1 MSSESYASELTNM
14 APKELMDMFPEARL
28 TIRDRI
34 PTNILLLYTFLNINK
49 TIKEIKFSAEEIRE
63 SILSLVA
70 MIPDELRDDKFIQEL
85 RKANQEILVDVRPN
99 FCGTVASVEYCQKK
113 GIQAFVRVPQLN
125 YFQMYHAVFNLLM
138 RKKMLL
144 KTQPKEIMTGL
155 PATGQEEIGGKIQE
169 ENPEEV

>member
-1 MSSESYASELTNM
+1 MSDKARELTNM
-14 APKELMDMFPEARL
+14 APKDLMEMFPEARL

-49 TIKEIKFSAEEIRE
+49 TIKEIKYSSEEIRE
-63 SILSLVA
+63 SILALVA
-70 MIPDELRDDKFIQEL
+70 MIPDELRDEDFIDEL
-85 RKANQEILVDVRPN
+85 TDAQQMITVDVRPIY
-99 FCGTVASVEYCQKK
+99 CGTKASLKYCERK
-113 GIQAFVRVPQLN
+113 GIQAFIKVPQLN

-155 PATGQEEIGGKIQE
+155 KSTGQEEIGGDLQE
-169 ENPEEV
+169 R

>member
-1 MSSESYASELTNM
+1 MSETAKDLTNL
-14 APKELMDMFPEARL
+14 APKDLMEMFPEARL

-49 TIKEIKFSAEEIRE
+49 TIKEIKYSSEEIRE

-70 MIPDELRDDKFIQEL
+70 MIPDELRDDKFIEEL
-85 RKANQEILVDVRPN
+85 NAAQQPVMVDVRPS
-99 FCGTVASVEYCQKK
+99 FCGIKASLEYCNRK
-113 GIQAFVRVPQLN
+113 GIQAFVKVPQLN

-155 PATGQEEIGGKIQE
+155 KATGDEEIGGSIQE
-169 ENPEEV
+169 

>member
-1 MSSESYASELTNM
+1 MSEDAAKEITNL

-49 TIKEIKFSAEEIRE
+49 TIKEIKYSSEEIRE

-70 MIPDELRDDKFIQEL
+70 MIPDELRDDKFIEELNEAQQEMV
-85 RKANQEILVDVRPN
+85 VDVRPQ
-99 FCGTVASVEYCQKK
+99 FCEVKASLEYCERK
-113 GIQAFVRVPQLN
+113 GIQAFVKIRQLN
-125 YFQMYHAVFNLLM
+125 YFQMYHSVFNLLM

-155 PATGQEEIGGKIQE
+155 PATGGEQIGGQVPVD
-169 ENPEEV
+169 NPEEL

>member
-1 MSSESYASELTNM
+1 MSETAKELTNM
-14 APKELMDMFPEARL
+14 APKELMEMFPEARL

-49 TIKEIKFSAEEIRE
+49 TIKEIKYSSEEIRE

-70 MIPDELRDDKFIQEL
+70 MIPDELRDEQFIEEL
-85 RKANQEILVDVRPN
+85 TNAQKVIVMDVRPS
-99 FCGTVASVEYCQKK
+99 FCGVKASLEYCERK
-113 GIQAFVRVPQLN
+113 GIQAFIKVPQLN
-125 YFQMYHAVFNLLM
+125 YFEMYHAVFNLLM

-155 PATGQEEIGGKIQE
+155 PATGQEEIGGQIPGE
-169 ENPEEV
+169 

>member
-1 MSSESYASELTNM
+1 MAERDLSKTAKELTNM
-14 APKELMDMFPEARL
+14 APKELMDVFPEARL

-49 TIKEIKFSAEEIRE
+49 TIKEIKYSSEEIRE

-70 MIPDELRDDKFIQEL
+70 MIPDEMRDDKFIQEL
-85 RKANQEILVDVRPN
+85 TEAQQMIIVDARPL
-99 FCGTVASVEYCQKK
+99 FCGVRASLEYCERK
-113 GIQAFVRVPQLN
+113 GIKTFIKVPQLN

-155 PATGQEEIGGKIQE
+155 PATGLEEIGGDLQE
-169 ENPEEV
+169 R

>member
-1 MSSESYASELTNM
+1 MSESVASDLTNM

-49 TIKEIKFSAEEIRE
+49 TIKEIKYSSEEIRE

-70 MIPDELRDDKFIQEL
+70 MIPDELRDDKFIDEL
-85 RKANQEILVDVRPN
+85 NEAQQEIVVDVRPS
-99 FCGTVASVEYCQKK
+99 FCQVKASLEYCERK
-113 GIQAFVRVPQLN
+113 GIQPFVRIPQLN

-155 PATGQEEIGGKIQE
+155 PATGKEEIGGKIPE
-169 ENPEEV
+169 ENPEEI

>member
-1 MSSESYASELTNM
+1 MSEESVARELTNM
-14 APKELMDMFPEARL
+14 APKELMEMFPEARL

-49 TIKEIKFSAEEIRE
+49 TIKEIKYSSEEIRE

-70 MIPDELRDDKFIQEL
+70 MIPDELRDEQFIEEL
-85 RKANQEILVDVRPN
+85 NNAQKVIVMDMRPS
-99 FCGTVASVEYCQKK
+99 FCGVKASLEYCERK
-113 GIQAFVRVPQLN
+113 GIQAFIKVPQLN
-125 YFQMYHAVFNLLM
+125 YFEMYHAVFNLLM

-155 PATGQEEIGGKIQE
+155 PATGQEQIGGQIPGE
-169 ENPEEV
+169 E